1 MRFPHWPYLIIAI
14 SLAVLALATTA
25 SALDVPGDLDIAGHT
40 PLSSTTSDILFVSG
54 NITVYSGGWLELT
67 NIDII
72 MNCSE
77 DGEFAIRVN
86 NGGKLTMVGGSISAD
101 RSMYRYQVILSGQ
114 TNLEGVTVTDTWGQG
129 QSFDAS
135 TGNPPSL
142 VNLKGGIQIY
152 SDDVYIGNSTLSDGL
167 LCMVYVSGSTPT
179 LYGNTISD
187 VIYDVRP
194 YYQTTSEPS
203 TTRWSAMAFGVLMD
217 NGAAKLDSNVF
228 TDIGVFTTMSGVY
241 YRNSATNTNDYQT
254 IAAAVGARMTR
265 LDMKSNTIIKT
276 GVLTNDTLNFDDGGN
291 RVNQRFYRYHVAGV
305 YSYQGV
311 GAIMEF
317 NDITTSNVGLY
328 VIVSGSTTGGPM
340 NFDIIIDNVLNS
352 NAKGGAMF
360 VLNTVSRDCTINV
373 SDSDFDDNG
382 EGTVSGTDDCGLVIT
397 AAGGSGDLTI
407 IMEKNNFRR
416 NKARGVYID
425 VQLWSGDVLVMV
437 DGSVNY
443 ADNMGAGLHLITN
456 LLSGDLTFMMHNTTA
471 TGNNPGATLDEGA
484 ISLVGDSL
492 TAGLAI
498 SVADC
503 TISDNR
509 GNGMGINMGGTMAVN
524 TATSTNYKFRNSQFN
539 MNDGY
544 GIYIFDSYGAN
555 AQKTVYNW
563 KNIHASNN
571 NQAVYIHS
579 NSQLGNI
586 NFQLDGLTAADSSP
600 TTVAVTLQL
609 AAATYNPG
617 TVLRDVRITYTTG
630 TAAAAT
636 GLSLQGAADDKRWG
650 LELRNCLIAQPGTAL
665 DAQFCDVNAWHSNL
679 TGVGTNS
686 IVARDSRVHLRY
698 CQVPDLSAQT
708 QGTGIKIGVYFYQW
722 FNITKVVWQN
732 LEPIT
737 NQTIVIKRYRT
748 PQDEVYTARTDG
760 KGELEHA
767 MVPFWQK
774 DENNN
779 PLRNDELQAFATIR
793 GDTLNSLWFD
803 FNVSIIAIEDPHVPE
818 LIINTPADGTVQK
831 SGSLIIQGEIRD
843 VHSGV
848 RAVEV
853 TLDNVVWYQADSV
866 PPKRG
871 QSRAAFRVE
880 INNLTDGVY
889 TISIRGWDVARYPFE
904 NLSYALVTIV
914 DVKIDTEPPY
924 LQVIEPTEPYYITNK
939 KIFEIIGHTER
950 SVNIRKL
957 TINSID
963 LQIFGNTFNHT
974 ADLVE
979 GTNTFLIIAEDTAG
993 NIATLVRQ
1001 IVLDTQEPTLIVSTP
1016 ENGFSSRER
1025 DFEVSGDTERNS
1037 VVFVKLNEGQPQK
1050 VEDRGD
1056 TRFYFV
1062 QNIKANEEGVH
1073 KLTIISIDEAGN
1085 ENQDIRYIKYDVT
1098 PPVLEDIIPPFD
1110 PKPTN
1115 DQRVYVAGRTDTEVQ
1130 QVIVNGLIFPVAK
1143 GTFAVE
1149 INMLEG
1155 DQVLT
1160 IYVEDMAGNSNVT
1173 TRNIFVDVTPPLM
1186 ADLTVSSTKAGGSV
1200 WDMEEGLVIN
1210 ERSVR
1215 FRGRMVEGDVRDM
1228 WIQVGSDN
1236 RSVIMDDPM
1245 LNTFYRDF
1253 NLDEGE
1259 NIVSF
1264 YATDIAGNK
1273 MRIIY
1278 ILDVD
1283 PRAPE
1288 MDYFNPRMNTA
1299 METTVS
1305 SDSVTISGKVTDR
1318 TPVTLMINHRQVHV
1332 VPNTGAFQTN
1342 VPLIEGLNNIEVVV
1356 TDRAGNTESD
1366 LLHITYEAEGSE
1378 ESSSIAV
1385 LLGFWWIFAIIAGLL
1400 IIVPLTIFTSRAKW
1414 LEEHPELENFDPELE
1429 KQGLYD
1435 YDQGPGMP
1443 PGGDY

>member
-1 MRFPHWPYLIIAI
+1 MRFPHWPYLIIAVA
-14 SLAVLALATTA
+14 LAVLALASTA
-25 SALDVPGDLDIAGHT
+25 SALDVPGDMDIAGHQT
-40 PLSSTTSDILFVSG
+40 FASDILSVGG

-72 MNCSE
+72 MKCSE

-86 NGGKLTMVGGSISAD
+86 IGGKLTMDGGSISAYEP
-101 RSMYRYQVILSGQ
+101 MYRYEVVLSGQ
-114 TNLEGVTVTDTWGQG
+114 ANLEGVTVTDTWGQG
-129 QSFDAS
+129 QSFNAS

-167 LCMVYVSGSTPT
+167 LCMVYVSGSTPK
-179 LYGNTISD
+179 LYGNTIRD

-194 YYQTTSEPS
+194 YYQSTSNPS
-203 TTRWSAMAFGVLMD
+203 TTRWTAMAFGVLMD
-217 NGAAKLDSNVF
+217 NGAARLDSNVF

-241 YRNSATNTNDYQT
+241 YRDSAVNTNEYQT

-265 LDMKSNTIIKT
+265 LDMESNSIIKT
-276 GVLTNDTLNFDDGGN
+276 GVLTNSTLTFDDGGN
-291 RVNQRFYRYHVAGV
+291 TVNQRFYRYHVAGV

-311 GAIMEF
+311 GASMEN

-328 VIVSGSTTGGPM
+328 VIVSGAATGGQM
-340 NFDIIIDNVLNS
+340 TFDIIIDNVLS
-352 NAKGGAMF
+352 GNAKGGALF

-373 SDSDFDDNG
+373 TDSDFDDNG
-382 EGTVSGTDDCGLVIT
+382 EGSVFGTDDCGLVIT
-397 AAGGSGDLTI
+397 AQGGTGDLTVI
-407 IMEKNNFRR
+407 IEKNNFRR
-416 NKARGVYID
+416 NNARGASID
-425 VQLWSGDVLVMV
+425 VQSWSGDVLLLV
-437 DGSVNY
+437 GRTVNF
-443 ADNMGAGLHLITN
+443 ADNMGAGLHVNVN
-456 LLSGDLTFMMHNTTA
+456 LLSGDLTFWMHNTTA
-471 TGNNPGATLDEGA
+471 TGNDPGATLDEGA
-484 ISLVGDSL
+484 ISLVGNSL
-492 TAGLAI
+492 TAGLDI

-524 TATSTNYKFRNSQFN
+524 TATSTKYTLTNSQFN
-539 MNDGY
+539 LNDGY

-555 AQKTVYNW
+555 AQRSIYNW
-563 KNIHASNN
+563 KNVHASNN
-571 NQAVYIHS
+571 NQAVYVHA

-586 NFQLDGLTAADSSP
+586 DFQIDGLTAADSSP
-600 TTVAVTLQL
+600 TTVAVTIQL
-609 AAATYNPG
+609 AAATYNPK

-636 GLSLQGAADDKRWG
+636 GLSLQGGGDDKRWE

-665 DAQFCDVNAWHSNL
+665 DAQFCDVYAWHSNL

-686 IVARDSRVHLRY
+686 IIARDSKIHLMY

-708 QGTGIKIGVYFYQW
+708 QGTGIKIGVYFYKW
-722 FNITKVVWQN
+722 FNLTKVAWQN
-732 LEPIT
+732 LEPIA
-737 NQTIVIKRYRT
+737 NQTIVIKRYRA
-748 PQDEVYTARTDG
+748 PQDIIYTARTDAI
-760 KGELEHA
+760 GELEHA

-779 PLRNDELQAFATIR
+779 PLRNDELQAFVTIR

-803 FNVSIIAIEDPHVPE
+803 FNVSVVGIEDPDVPT

-831 SGSLIIQGEIRD
+831 SGALIIQGEIRD

-871 QSRAAFRVE
+871 QSRASFRVE
-880 INNLTDGVY
+880 IYDLTDGVY
-889 TISIRGWDVARYPFE
+889 TISIRGWDVARYPHE
-904 NLSYALVTIV
+904 NLSYALVTIK

-924 LQVIEPTEPYYITNK
+924 LQIIEPSIPFYITNK
-939 KIFEIIGHTER
+939 KVYEIIGHTER
-950 SVNIRKL
+950 SINIRSL
-957 TINSID
+957 TLNDMD
-963 LQIFGNTFNHT
+963 LEIKGNTFNYT
-974 ADLVE
+974 ARLIE

-993 NIATLVRQ
+993 NIAVVTRQ
-1001 IVLDTQEPTLIVSTP
+1001 IVLDTQAPTLIVSSP
-1016 ENGFSSRER
+1016 ENGFSSREQ
-1025 DFEVSGDTERNS
+1025 DFEVSGDTERHA
-1037 VVFVKLNEGQPQK
+1037 VVFVKLDDGQPQE
-1050 VEDRGD
+1050 VSSRGD
-1056 TRFYFV
+1056 TWFFFV
-1062 QNIKANEEGVH
+1062 QNIKESEEGVH

-1110 PKPTN
+1110 PRPTN
-1115 DQRVYVAGRTDTEVQ
+1115 DQRVYVAGRTDTEVK
-1130 QVIVNGLIFPVAK
+1130 QVIVNGLIFPVEK

-1160 IYVEDMAGNSNVT
+1160 IYVEDMAGNHNVT
-1173 TRNIFVDVTPPLM
+1173 TRNIYVDVTPPMM
-1186 ADLTVSSTKAGGSV
+1186 ADLTVSSTKAGGPI
-1200 WDMEEGLVIN
+1200 WNMEGGLVIN

-1215 FRGRMVEGDVRDM
+1215 FRGRMVQGDVRDM

-1236 RSVIMDDPM
+1236 RSAIMDDPETH
-1245 LNTFYRDF
+1245 TFYRDF

-1259 NIVSF
+1259 NVVSF

-1288 MDYFNPRMNTA
+1288 MTYFNPKMNTA
-1299 METTVS
+1299 METKVS
-1305 SDSVTISGKVTDR
+1305 EGTVTISGRVDDR
-1318 TPVTLMINHRQVHV
+1318 SAVTLMINNRQVHV
-1332 VPNTGAFQTN
+1332 VPNTGAFQTT

-1356 TDRAGNTESD
+1356 SDRAGNTESD
-1366 LLHITYEAEGSE
+1366 LLHITYKVEGSE
-1378 ESSSIAV
+1378 EASATEV
-1385 LLGFWWIFAIIAGLL
+1385 LLGLWWIFAIVVGLL
-1400 IIVPLTIFTSRAKW
+1400 ILVPITVHTTRSKW
-1414 LEEHPELENFDPELE
+1414 IEKHPELENYDPELE

-1435 YDQGPGMP
+1435 YDQGPDMP
-1443 PGGDY
+1443 PGGGY

>member
-14 SLAVLALATTA
+14 SLAALALATTA
-25 SALDVPGDLDIAGHT
+25 SAIEVPGDLV
-40 PLSSTTSDILFVSG
+40 VSG
-54 NITVYSGGWLELT
+54 HQPFASDNVIVTGNVTVSSGGWLELT
-67 NIDII
+67 NIDLI

-77 DGEFAIRVN
+77 DGEFTINVN
-86 NGGKLTMVGGSISAD
+86 NGGKLTMVGGSISAYQ
-101 RSMYRYQVILSGQ
+101 SMYRYNVILNGE
-114 TNLEGVTVTDTWGQG
+114 TNLEGVAVTDTWGQG

-142 VNLKGGIQIY
+142 VNMKGGIQIY

-167 LCMVYVSGSTPT
+167 LCMVYVSGATPK

-194 YYQTTSEPS
+194 YYQTTSNPS
-203 TTRWSAMAFGVLMD
+203 TTRWTAMAFGVIMD
-217 NGAAKLDSNVF
+217 NGAARLESNVF

-241 YRNSATNTNDYQT
+241 YRDSATNTNDYQT

-265 LDMKSNTIIKT
+265 LDMESNSIIKT
-276 GVLTNDTLNFDDGGN
+276 GVLTNDTITFDDGGN

-311 GAIMEF
+311 GASMKN
-317 NDITTSNVGLY
+317 NDISSSNVGLY
-328 VIVSGSTTGGPM
+328 VIVSGSTTGGQM
-340 NFDIIIDNVLNS
+340 NFDIIIDNVIGS

-360 VLNTVSRDCTINV
+360 VLNTVSRDCMINV

-382 EGTVSGTDDCGLVIT
+382 EGSVSATDDCGLVVT
-397 AAGGSGDLTI
+397 ATGGSGDLTI

-416 NKARGVYID
+416 NNARGAYID
-425 VQLWSGDVLVMV
+425 VQLWSGDTLVMV

-443 ADNMGAGLHLITN
+443 ADNGGAGLHFNTN

-471 TGNNPGATLDEGA
+471 TGNNPLATMDEGA
-484 ISLVGDSL
+484 ISLVGNAL
-492 TAGLAI
+492 TARLDI
-498 SVADC
+498 SVIDC
-503 TISDNR
+503 TISDNT
-509 GNGMGINMGGTMAVN
+509 GNGLGINMGGTMAVN
-524 TATSTNYKFRNSQFN
+524 TATSTNYIFLNSQFN
-539 MNDGY
+539 LNTGY

-555 AQKTVYNW
+555 AQKSIYNW

-571 NQAVYIHS
+571 NQAVYVHS

-586 NFQLDGLTAADSSP
+586 NFQLNGLTAADSSP
-600 TTVAVTLQL
+600 TTVAVTIQL

-636 GLSLQGAADDKRWG
+636 GLSLQGAEDDKRWD
-650 LELRNCLIAQPGTAL
+650 LELRNSLVAQPGTAL
-665 DAQFCDVNAWHSNL
+665 DAQFCEVNAWNSNL

-686 IVARDSRVHLRY
+686 IVARDSNIHLRY

-722 FNITKVVWQN
+722 FNLTMVAWQN
-732 LEPIT
+732 LEPIA
-737 NQTIVIKRYRT
+737 NQTIVIKRYRA
-748 PQDEVYTARTDG
+748 PQDEIYTARTDAN
-760 KGELEHA
+760 GELEHA
-767 MVPFWQK
+767 MIPFWQK

-779 PLRNDELQAFATIR
+779 PLRNDELQAFAAIR

-803 FNVSIIAIEDPHVPE
+803 FNVSVVGIEDPNVPE
-818 LIINTPADGTVQK
+818 VIINTPADGTVQK

-848 RAVEV
+848 RYVEV
-853 TLDNVVWYQADSV
+853 TLDNVVWYPAPEV
-866 PPKRG
+866 VKRTG
-871 QSRAAFRVE
+871 QSRASFRVE
-880 INNLTDGVY
+880 IYDLTDGVY
-889 TISIRGWDVARYPFE
+889 TISIRGWDVARYPHE
-904 NLSYALVTIV
+904 NLSYQLITII

-924 LQVIEPTEPYYITNK
+924 LQILEPEDPFYTTNK
-939 KIFEIIGHTER
+939 KIYEIIGHTER
-950 SVNIRKL
+950 SVNIRRL
-957 TINSID
+957 TIND
-963 LQIFGNTFNHT
+963 QNLQIFGNTFNYT
-974 ADLVE
+974 TNLIE

-993 NIATLVRQ
+993 NINTVVRQ

-1037 VVFVKLNEGQPQK
+1037 IVFVKLDDGQPQK

-1062 QNIKANEEGVH
+1062 QNIKENQEGVH

-1085 ENQDIRYIKYDVT
+1085 ENEDIRYIKYDVT

-1115 DQRVYVAGRTDTEVQ
+1115 DQRVYVAGRTDTEVI
-1130 QVIVNGLIFPVAK
+1130 QVTVNGLIFPVAK

-1160 IYVEDMAGNSNVT
+1160 IYVEDLAGNSNVT

-1186 ADLTVSSTKAGGSV
+1186 ADLTVSSTKAGGPV
-1200 WDMEEGLVIN
+1200 WDMEDGQVIN

-1215 FRGRMVEGDVRDM
+1215 FRGRMVEGDIRDM
-1228 WIQVGSDN
+1228 WIQVGTDN
-1236 RSVIMDDPM
+1236 RSVIMDDPEAY
-1245 LNTFYRDF
+1245 TFYRDF

-1259 NIVSF
+1259 NMISF
-1264 YATDIAGNK
+1264 YASDIAGNK

-1288 MDYFNPRMNTA
+1288 MDYFNPNMNTA
-1299 METTVS
+1299 METNIG

-1318 TPVTLMINHRQVHV
+1318 SAVTLMINNRQVHV
-1332 VPNTGAFQTN
+1332 VPNTGAFQTS
-1342 VPLIEGLNNIEVVV
+1342 VPLVEGLNNIEVVV
-1356 TDRAGNTESD
+1356 TDRAGNTDSD
-1366 LLHITYEAEGSE
+1366 LLHITYEVKGSD
-1378 ESSSIAV
+1378 ESSTTEALIG
-1385 LLGFWWIFAIIAGLL
+1385 LWWVFAIVIGLL
-1400 IIVPLTIFTSRAKW
+1400 ILVPITVHTTRSKW
-1414 LEEHPELENFDPELE
+1414 LEKHPELENYDPQLE

-1435 YDQGPGMP
+1435 YDEGPGMP
-1443 PGGDY
+1443 PGGGY